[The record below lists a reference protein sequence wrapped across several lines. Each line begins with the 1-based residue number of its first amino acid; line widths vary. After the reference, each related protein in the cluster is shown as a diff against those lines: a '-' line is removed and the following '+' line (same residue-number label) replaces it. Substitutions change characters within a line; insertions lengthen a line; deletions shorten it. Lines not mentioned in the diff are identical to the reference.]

1 MCDFLGDSSEGGL
14 GSAVIQQRG
23 LSLAAAAATHIPGEE
38 KQEAERSWGST
49 EAQGGEE

>member
-14 GSAVIQQRG
+14 GSAVIQRG

-38 KQEAERSWGST
+38 KQEVERSRGLH
-49 EAQGGEE
+49 